1 MQHSYEGTPMPKYD
15 FNKVASYFIEVTL
28 RHGCYA
34 VNLLHIFRIPF
45 KKYIWRAATKFKE
58 IWEAFHICL
67 LNLTSWIRNEIHL
80 FMILIIKSFIRKK
93 ERKKED
99 KFDLQTAWWEIII
112 LELKVWFF
120 YLQNRDRTLSI

>member
-1 MQHSYEGTPMPKYD
+1 MQHSYGGTPMPKYD
-15 FNKVASYFIEVTL
+15 FNKVASYFIEVAL

-80 FMILIIKSFIRKK
+80 LMILIIKSFIRKK
-93 ERKKED
+93 ERR
-99 KFDLQTAWWEIII
+99 QIWSSNWWEIII

-120 YLQNRDRTLSI
+120 YQKNRDHALSI

>member
-1 MQHSYEGTPMPKYD
+1 MQHSHGGTPMPKYD
-15 FNKVASYFIEVTL
+15 FNKVASYFIEVVL

-80 FMILIIKSFIRKK
+80 LMILIIKSFIRKK
-93 ERKKED
+93 ERR
-99 KFDLQTAWWEIII
+99 QIWSSNWWEIII

-120 YLQNRDRTLSI
+120 YQQNRDHALSI